1 MAEPRRVQL
10 SSIPSSSPFHS
21 SAPKRPRPDN
31 QEPEAPVAATVRIAL
46 SLFEPDQKKCPEFF
60 YPELVR
66 NRQGNSK
73 KNPSGENKKHFNPF
87 DDEEAERKEV
97 ESLARKF
104 EEKYAPTAVSQ
115 TAVRREQECG
125 LPVLRVCGCTHP
137 GLGACSH
144 GCPHS
149 TQLAKEAHGGR
160 SGQRQRGTA
169 KEQSNKKK
177 RKDRMQDLID
187 MGYGYDDSDSFIDN
201 SEAYD
206 ELVPASLNT
215 KYGGF
220 YINSG
225 TLQFRQA
232 SDSEDEF
239 VKEKKKKSPKKMK
252 ERGDKIK
259 KKKREDEK
267 KGKKNKHPKPGFTA
281 LNGAKDK
288 KKKKTTP
295 VTDVSEMLAR
305 FRQEKEAEK
314 RKSMAT
320 TICMAPKASSMS
332 STTPVL
338 PPPPPREAEP
348 APDPLLSTIVTETEL
363 LQAASALDAL
373 SDKDLDNLLDPSP
386 EKGAGSSVI
395 APSEEFKKPPS
406 MPEGLP
412 TSLEVKIKELTLA
425 VRASEGD
432 KKTILF
438 TGKMNNALLDIYL
451 LSRDLSPALRSAV
464 FTHLSSVLPCSKDTL
479 VKWASRLYLHK
490 QQGGRL
496 QEPLRK
502 LKEAVLQAMPE
513 QISKYNKEFKIYNE
527 AKYAK
532 MLSDDKDQK
541 AHSEEEEEEDK
552 SSKKTPGP
560 RKKFQWTEEI
570 RQLLSQ
576 LVRIKMDMFEPEGS
590 GGLLSLEE
598 YFKSFLD
605 TEVKPIWPRGWMQAR
620 TLFNES
626 RRLYP
631 QLSSIMAK
639 NKPTAPSKVKVKESS
654 NKVEKSIP
662 PSPVEVQGAAVS
674 STLPAKNS
682 PVPAPTS
689 SFSTSGSPVPT
700 YNQDN
705 SLDGDLI
712 RNPPSLDAVSE
723 HLNALSSRTS
733 TFDFPV
739 PKLSG
744 LEKPTEE
751 KKRSSPVVSVANASH
766 SSSRPSTFTDKPAL
780 VPEKKQLSQVLSS
793 KMISE
798 VQQKPQQQAHG
809 QVKITQVTNPSLQPS
824 VKLYHMNSQHIKG
837 SFTPPNQNSG
847 QRVTAP
853 SPPQRPPTPQ
863 TKSPKPQAFTSPPS
877 NMVNHHKPVISP
889 NLLGKHPGST
899 STVVPSSYRPA
910 VPRLPVPSP
919 GNSGNT
925 IGLNNTV
932 SVNQSPPSVL
942 RGPTAVPAKKPT
954 HPSQKLTLM
963 ALQDSG
969 KGTQGVAK
977 LLTSSMIG
985 GIGGNTGTPSSLSP
999 TKCSTASGLIT
1010 PSSSPSMTVLTP
1022 TYKPNGGKIPTATP
1036 LGLIPTIHP
1045 SLLHVIYTTDAGQKS
1060 SKDAIVTGP
1069 APGTFTH
1076 GLPRNLLSGLHPSA
1090 PISHPALSGHSQ
1102 PAQTDGAH
1110 AKTPVPPPRKL

>member
-10 SSIPSSSPFHS
+10 SGIPSSSPFHP
-21 SAPKRPRPDN
+21 SAPKKPRPEN
-31 QEPEAPVAATVRIAL
+31 QEETEAPVAATVRIAL

-66 NRQGNSK
+66 NRQGNGK
-73 KNPSGENKKHFNPF
+73 KNPSGENKKNFDPF

-97 ESLARKF
+97 ENLARKF
-104 EEKYAPTAVSQ
+104 EQKY
-115 TAVRREQECG
+115 
-125 LPVLRVCGCTHP
+125 
-137 GLGACSH
+137 
-144 GCPHS
+144 
-149 TQLAKEAHGGR
+149 
-160 SGQRQRGTA
+160 
-169 KEQSNKKK
+169 SNKKK
-177 RKDRMQDLID
+177 RKDRVQDLID

-239 VKEKKKKSPKKMK
+239 VKEKKNKSPKKMK

-259 KKKREDEK
+259 KKKREEEK
-267 KGKKNKHPKPGFTA
+267 KGRKNKHPKPGFTA
-281 LNGAKDK
+281 LNGVKDK
-288 KKKKTTP
+288 KKKKPPPP

-314 RKSMAT
+314 KKLMVT
-320 TICMAPKASSMS
+320 TICTTPKVSSMS
-332 STTPVL
+332 STPVL

-373 SDKDLDNLLDPSP
+373 SDKDLDNLLGPPP
-386 EKGAGSSVI
+386 EKGAGGSVI

-412 TSLEVKIKELTLA
+412 ISLEVKIKELTLA
-425 VRASEGD
+425 VRGSEGD

-438 TGKMNNALLDIYL
+438 TGKMNSALLDIYL
-451 LSRDLSPALRSAV
+451 LSRDLSPAHRSAV
-464 FTHLSSVLPCSKDTL
+464 FTHLSYVLPCSKDTL

-502 LKEAVLQAMPE
+502 LKEAVLKAMPE
-513 QISKYNKEFKIYNE
+513 HISKYNKEFKIYNE

-552 SSKKTPGP
+552 SSKRTAGP

-576 LVRIKMDMFEPEGS
+576 LVCIKMDMFEPEGS
-590 GGLLSLEE
+590 GGMLSLEE

-639 NKPTAPSKVKVKESS
+639 NKPTAPSKVKVKEFP
-654 NKVEKSIP
+654 NKVEKTVP

-682 PVPAPTS
+682 PVPAPPS
-689 SFSTSGSPVPT
+689 SFSTSASPVAT

-723 HLNALSSRTS
+723 HLSALSSRTS
-733 TFDFPV
+733 TFEFPV
-739 PKLSG
+739 PKSSG

-751 KKRSSPVVSVANASH
+751 KKKSSPVVSVANASH
-766 SSSRPSTFTDKPAL
+766 SLSRPPTFTDKPAL
-780 VPEKKQLSQVLSS
+780 VPEKKQLVQVLGS

-837 SFTPPNQNSG
+837 SFAPPIQSSG

-863 TKSPKPQAFTSPPS
+863 TKSLKPQAFTSPPS

-889 NLLGKHPGST
+889 NLLGKHPGIS
-899 STVVPSSYRPA
+899 STVVPASYRPA
-910 VPRLPVPSP
+910 VPRLQVPSP

-932 SVNQSPPSVL
+932 SVNQSPPTVL
-942 RGPTAVPAKKPT
+942 RGPTTVPAKKPT

-985 GIGGNTGTPSSLSP
+985 GMGGNTGAPSSLSQP

-1010 PSSSPSMTVLTP
+1010 PSSSPSLTVLTP
-1022 TYKPNGGKIPTATP
+1022 NYKPNGGKIPTATS
-1036 LGLIPTIHP
+1036 LGLLPTLHP

-1060 SKDAIVTGP
+1060 KDAIVTGP
-1069 APGTFTH
+1069 APGTFSH
-1076 GLPRNLLSGLHPSA
+1076 GLARNLLSGLHPSA
-1090 PISHPALSGHSQ
+1090 QSAHLALSGHSQ

-1110 AKTPVPPPRKL
+1110 AKTPVLPPRKL

>member
-104 EEKYAPTAVSQ
+104 EEKY
-115 TAVRREQECG
+115 
-125 LPVLRVCGCTHP
+125 
-137 GLGACSH
+137 
-144 GCPHS
+144 
-149 TQLAKEAHGGR
+149 
-160 SGQRQRGTA
+160 
-169 KEQSNKKK
+169 SNKKK
-177 RKDRMQDLID
+177 RKDRLQDLID

-320 TICMAPKASSMS
+320 TICTAPKA
-332 STTPVL
+332 TTPVL

-373 SDKDLDNLLDPSP
+373 SDKDLDNLLDPPP
-386 EKGAGSSVI
+386 EKGAGGSVI
-395 APSEEFKKPPS
+395 APPEEFKKPPS

-532 MLSDDKDQK
+532 LLSDDKDQK

-552 SSKKTPGP
+552 SSKKTAGP

-639 NKPTAPSKVKVKESS
+639 NKPAAPSKVKVKESS
-654 NKVEKSIP
+654 NKVDKTVP
-662 PSPVEVQGAAVS
+662 PSPVEVQGASV

-682 PVPAPTS
+682 PAPAPP
-689 SFSTSGSPVPT
+689 SFSTSGSPVPI

-723 HLNALSSRTS
+723 HLNALSNRTS

-739 PKLSG
+739 PKSSG
-744 LEKPTEE
+744 LEKATEE
-751 KKRSSPVVSVANASH
+751 KKKSSPVVSVANVSH
-766 SSSRPSTFTDKPAL
+766 SSSRPPTFTDKPAL
-780 VPEKKQLSQVLSS
+780 VPEKKQLVQVLSS

-889 NLLGKHPGST
+889 NLLGKHPGTS
-899 STVVPSSYRPA
+899 STVVPPSYRPA

-942 RGPTAVPAKKPT
+942 RGPTTVPAKKPT

-1010 PSSSPSMTVLTP
+1010 PSSSPSLTVLTP
-1022 TYKPNGGKIPTATP
+1022 TYKQNGGKIPTATS

-1076 GLPRNLLSGLHPSA
+1076 GLARNLLSGLHPSA
-1090 PISHPALSGHSQ
+1090 PIAHPALSGHSQ